1 MSKKAQVV
9 LTDGSIPK
17 SMIAFTIPLLLGN
30 LLQQLYNTADALIV
44 GNFLG
49 STALASVASTGSI
62 TYLLVG
68 FFNGLA
74 IGAGVVISRYFG
86 AKDDRMI
93 RRSVHTDIAFGII
106 CGIMMTILGV
116 VFTPQILRLM
126 GTPSEVLPYS
136 ILYLRVYFLGSLA
149 LVLYNVCM
157 GILQAVGDSQHPLYY
172 LIISSCT
179 NIVLDLIFCGM
190 FRLGVEFA
198 ALATIMSQFLSVMLC
213 LRRLMRVQEV
223 YQLSWQEVKPDKMI
237 LMQMVKNGL
246 PTGVQNSIISLANVI
261 VQSNINSFGQMAM
274 AGCGAHM
281 KIEGFA
287 IQPIICL
294 SMALTTFVSQNM
306 GAKKYDRVRKGTIFG
321 IGSTLLFAEF
331 VGIIM
336 FTFAPTFIS
345 LFDRT
350 LEAIAF
356 GSMHSRTV
364 TLFYFLL
371 AFSHAAAG
379 VLRGAGKSIV
389 PMFVMIGTWCVMR
402 IAYISVVTHFIDD
415 IRVIFWGYPI
425 TWFASS
431 VIYLMYLLKGGWM
444 KEAVAV

>member
-9 LTDGSIPK
+9 LTEGSIPK

-30 LLQQLYNTADALIV
+30 ILQQLYNTADALIV

-49 STALASVASTGSI
+49 STALAAVSSTGSI

-86 AKDDRMI
+86 AKNEKMI
-93 RRSVHTDIAFGII
+93 RRSVHTDVAFGII
-106 CGIMMTILGV
+106 CGIIMTILGV
-116 VFTPQILRLM
+116 AFTPFILRLM
-126 GTPSEVLPYS
+126 GTPTEVFPYS
-136 ILYLRVYFLGSLA
+136 VLYLRVYFMGSLA

-157 GILQAVGDSQHPLYY
+157 GILQAVGDSQRPLNY

-179 NIVLDLIFCGM
+179 NVVLDVIFCGV

-198 ALATIMSQFLSVMLC
+198 ALATIMSQFLSVTLC
-213 LRRLMRVQEV
+213 IRRLMRVQEV
-223 YQLSWQEVKPDKMI
+223 YQLNWREVRPDKDILKQMI
-237 LMQMVKNGL
+237 KNGL

-261 VQSNINSFGQMAM
+261 VQSNINSFGKMAM
-274 AGCGAHM
+274 AGCGSHM

-294 SMALTTFVSQNM
+294 SMANTTFVSQNI
-306 GAKKYDRVRKGTIFG
+306 GAEKYDRVRKGTIFG
-321 IGSTLLFAEF
+321 ICSTMAFAEL

-336 FTFAPTFIS
+336 FTFAPKLIM
-345 LFDRT
+345 LFDRSP
-350 LEAIAF
+350 EAIEF
-356 GSMHSRTV
+356 GSTHTRTV
-364 TLFYFLL
+364 ALFYFLL

-379 VLRGAGKSIV
+379 VLRGAGKAIV

-402 IAYISVVTHFIDD
+402 VTYITIVTQFYDNIK
-415 IRVIFWGYPI
+415 VIFWGYPI
-425 TWFASS
+425 TWLASS
-431 VIYLMYLLKGGWM
+431 AIYLVYLLKADWL
-444 KEAVAV
+444 KRKP